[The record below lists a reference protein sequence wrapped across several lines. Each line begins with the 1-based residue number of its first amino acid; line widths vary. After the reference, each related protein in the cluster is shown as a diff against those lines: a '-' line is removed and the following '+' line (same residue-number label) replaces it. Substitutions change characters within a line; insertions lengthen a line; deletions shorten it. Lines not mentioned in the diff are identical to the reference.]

1 MSPHSHR
8 VLLIEDNPGDARL
21 IKELLSE
28 CAPGSF
34 ELKWAESL
42 SRGFEILGKEGIDT
56 ILLDL
61 SLPESQGF
69 ETFAKVLSRTPGVPI
84 IILTGFDDETF
95 AINAVQQGAQDYL
108 IKGLVGSH
116 LLARA
121 ILYAIERKRTEEA
134 LRKIQNEL
142 ELRVQER
149 TAELE
154 KANEELRGEI
164 AERQKAEEALQKSAE
179 KMKRFAYSVSHDLK
193 SPAIGVHGLTKLL
206 FKNYNTVLGT
216 KGKTYCEQILRS
228 SEQLLALVEKINLY
242 ISAKEAPLLLEEI
255 NLQHLFQIIKD
266 EFSIRFSIRSIQWS
280 VPDDCPVIKADRLA
294 LLRVLRN
301 LVDNALKYG
310 GEDLSRIAIG
320 YEEGHQHHIIS
331 VKDDGVGVEIEDR
344 TKIFDVFQRKCPV
357 EEIEGSGLGLAIV
370 KEICEQHGGEVWLQP
385 APERGCIFYVALA
398 KPAQAQA

>member
-1 MSPHSHR
+1 MTPPAIR

-21 IKELLSE
+21 IRELFSE

-34 ELKWAESL
+34 HLQWADSL
-42 SRGFEILGKEGIDT
+42 SKGCALLDQEEIDT

-69 ETFAKVLSRTPGVPI
+69 ETFAHVHHRSPRIPI

-108 IKGLVGSH
+108 VKGLVGSH

-121 ILYAIERKRTEEA
+121 ILYAIERKRTEEV
-134 LRKIQNEL
+134 LLKIQNEL
-142 ELRVQER
+142 ERRVQER

-154 KANEELRGEI
+154 WANKELRSEI
-164 AERQKAEEALQKSAE
+164 NERQKAEKALQKSAE
-179 KMKRFAYSVSHDLK
+179 QMKRFAYSVSHDLK
-193 SPAIGVHGLTKLL
+193 SPTIGVHGLTKRLV
-206 FKNYNTVLGT
+206 KQYAPALGT

-242 ISAKEAPLLLEEI
+242 ISTKEVPLLLEEI
-255 NLQHLFQIIKD
+255 KLQRVLQIIKD
-266 EFSIRFSIRSIQWS
+266 EFSIRFGVRSIQWR
-280 VPDDCPVIKADRLA
+280 VPGICPTIKADRLA

-310 GEDLSRIAIG
+310 GDDLSEIAVG
-320 YEEGHQHHIIS
+320 YEEGLDHHILS
-331 VKDDGVGVEIEDR
+331 VRDDGVGIEIEDR
-344 TKIFDVFQRKCPV
+344 QKIFDLFQRKCAV

-370 KEICEQHGGEVWLQP
+370 KEICEQHGGEVWVQA
-385 APERGCIFYVALA
+385 APERGCIFYVSLA
-398 KPAQAQA
+398 KLSS